1 MVLPALALVAKPIT
15 CSLADAY
22 VIHKQLLVGA
32 LGTFMLSFG
41 SLGILPFIKD
51 RENHDTDFIAWFC
64 ICILCC
70 IGYVS
75 TACIFCMTDALA
87 SNYARKH
94 NKSYSRMRIWAPTGW
109 GCGALLIMVVGEMSL
124 PSRVAGC
131 LVLVVSALIDI
142 TILLLWPYHED
153 FEMFHDGS
161 SIEQRKL
168 SIAGPNTIALMAK
181 SKPRKSI
188 SQDMLDKIK
197 AGRSKSVGGLPKIL
211 QGTFN
216 ARTDVESV
224 KQKEET
230 KKEPKEYSNFQCQ
243 MILIRMIASQ
253 HKSFI
258 RYIILFTLYGI
269 IQAMVWNF
277 QLDYFR
283 ARVVKDDAEFE
294 FISTLSMIAQSVF
307 GEILI
312 NIVASD
318 LLRIIGTNASMSLAL
333 VSIGLRCYFYGNLL
347 PYLGSYFVIISEA
360 LQGPSLGLYWILI
373 VDVGSNYALMV
384 TDLMP
389 EMKRLGIVRDR
400 VHEEELNGCLRAS
413 MIGIM
418 SSSME
423 GLGIVMGS
431 LLGGLLSSSMGYNFM
446 WNLCATIG
454 FTAGFANI
462 GWELMTKLVLK
473 NERNDKPI
481 LDDKI
486 PTIVI
491 EDPESKLTK
500 GSKL

>member
-22 VIHKQLLVGA
+22 VIHKQILVGA
-32 LGTFMLSFG
+32 LTTFMLSFG

-51 RENHDTDFIAWFC
+51 RENHDTDFMTWIC

-109 GCGALLIMVVGEMSL
+109 GCGALLIMMVGELGL

-131 LVLVVSALIDI
+131 LVLTVSTLANIA
-142 TILLLWPYHED
+142 ILLLWPYPED

-161 SIEQRKL
+161 SYEQRKL
-168 SIAGPNTIALMAK
+168 SIVGPNTIALMAK
-181 SKPRKSI
+181 NKPRKSI
-188 SQDMLDKIK
+188 SHDMLVKIR
-197 AGRSKSVGGLPKIL
+197 AGRSKSVGGLPKI
-211 QGTFN
+211 QETFN
-216 ARTDVESV
+216 IQNDQLKGDT
-224 KQKEET
+224 KE
-230 KKEPKEYSNFQCQ
+230 KEPKEYSNFQCQ
-243 MILIRMIASQ
+243 MILIKMIASE

-258 RYIILFTLYGI
+258 RYIILFTLYGV

-277 QLDYFR
+277 SLDFFR
-283 ARVVKDDAEFE
+283 ERVVKDNAEFE
-294 FISTLSMIAQSVF
+294 FISTLSLIAQSIC
-307 GEILI
+307 GETIV
-312 NIVASD
+312 NIFASD
-318 LLRIIGTNASMSLAL
+318 LLRIVGTNASMSLAL

-347 PYLGSYFVIISEA
+347 PYIGSYSVILSEI
-360 LQGPSLGLYWILI
+360 LQGPSLALYWILI

-384 TDLMP
+384 TDYMP
-389 EMKRLGIVRDR
+389 EMKRRGIVRDR

-413 MIGIM
+413 MIGVM

-431 LLGGLLSSSMGYNFM
+431 LLGGLLSSSMGYDFM
-446 WNLCATIG
+446 WNLCAIIG

-462 GWELMTKLVLK
+462 GWELATKLIFKKEKVNK
-473 NERNDKPI
+473 EI
-481 LDDKI
+481 LQEKI
-486 PTIVI
+486 PTIVVQ
-491 EDPESKLTK
+491 DSVLKLER

>member
-1 MVLPALALVAKPIT
+1 MILPAMALVAKPIT

-32 LGTFMLSFG
+32 LGIFMLSFG

-51 RENHDTDFIAWFC
+51 RENHDTDFMTWIC
-64 ICILCC
+64 ISILCC

-109 GCGALLIMVVGEMSL
+109 GCGALLSMVVGEMGL

-131 LVLVVSALIDI
+131 LVLTVSTII
-142 TILLLWPYHED
+142 NIIILLLWPYPED

-161 SIEQRKL
+161 SVEQRKL
-168 SIAGPNTIALMAK
+168 SIVGPNTIALMAK
-181 SKPRKSI
+181 NKPRKSI
-188 SQDMLDKIK
+188 SHDMLVMIR
-197 AGRSKSVGGLPKIL
+197 AGRSKSVGGLPRIE

-216 ARTDVESV
+216 GHNEVAQFNEE
-224 KQKEET
+224 KE
-230 KKEPKEYSNFQCQ
+230 KEPKEYSNFQCQ
-243 MILIRMIASQ
+243 MILIKMIATQ
-253 HKSFI
+253 HKSFL
-258 RYIILFTLYGI
+258 RYIVLFTLYGV
-269 IQAMVWNF
+269 IQSMVWNF

-318 LLRIIGTNASMSLAL
+318 LLRIVGTNASMSLAL

-347 PYLGSYFVIISEA
+347 PYVSSYFVVLSEA
-360 LQGPSLGLYWILI
+360 LQGPSLALYWILI

-389 EMKRLGIVRDR
+389 EMKRRGIVRDR

-423 GLGIVMGS
+423 GLGIVVGS
-431 LLGGLLSSSMGYNFM
+431 LLGGVISSSLGYDFM

-462 GWELMTKLVLK
+462 GWELMTKLVFK
-473 NERNDKPI
+473 NEKNDKQI

-486 PTIVI
+486 PTIVV
-491 EDPESKLTK
+491 EDPTLKLVK